1 MPLPSCSTTLPWLLS
16 NMARSSDRWD
26 LNERERA
33 ILRAIV
39 HLYILHAAP
48 VGSRVLSRYL
58 EREFSLSPAT
68 IRNVMADL
76 EERGFITH
84 PHTSAGRMPTDAGY
98 RCYVDTM
105 MQAESLSGEET
116 RTVVEN
122 LRAVPKDAVLR
133 EASKLL
139 GTLSHHVAIVQ
150 MPHLRDARIQR
161 VEMFALSSQ
170 RLLVVIALE
179 SDIVRTMSIET
190 THEIQTERID
200 AVCRS
205 INERICGKPLHT
217 IGDLVL
223 DVAAHAADA
232 DRTLVRLFVHHVDA
246 LQSRSVHTADG
257 IHVAGTQHLLTLPE
271 FGHPERMRSVIELV
285 ENHEVIVH
293 LLDATPTTNDGV
305 RVHIGSELPD
315 ASLED
320 YSLIAST
327 YRVGAAHG
335 TVGVIGPKRMNYS
348 RMVSLVDFVS
358 VVLSSS
364 FDASSAS

>member
-1 MPLPSCSTTLPWLLS
+1 MRTSDYHTLT
-16 NMARSSDRWD
+16 
-26 LNERERA
+26 ERERA

-39 HLYILHAAP
+39 HLYILHASP
-48 VGSRVLSRYL
+48 VGSRVLARYL

-68 IRNVMADL
+68 IRNVMSDL

-98 RCYVDTM
+98 RYYVDTM
-105 MQAESLSGEET
+105 MQAETLSAEVT
-116 RTVVEN
+116 HAVVEN

-133 EASKLL
+133 EASRLL

-179 SDIVRTMSIET
+179 SDMVRTMSIET
-190 THEIQTERID
+190 SHELPPERLD

-205 INERICGKPLHT
+205 INERVSGRPLHA
-217 IGDLVL
+217 IRELVR
-223 DVAAHAADA
+223 DVANNHAEA
-232 DRTLVRLFVHHVDA
+232 DRALVRLFVHHADA
-246 LQSRSVHTADG
+246 LQDRSTRTADAL
-257 IHVAGTQHLLTLPE
+257 HVAGAQHLLSLPE
-271 FGHPERMRSVIELV
+271 FEHPERMRSVIELV

-293 LLDATPTTNDGV
+293 MLDTTAAGQGV
-305 RVHIGSELPD
+305 RVQIGRELPD

-327 YRVGAAHG
+327 YRVGAASG

-358 VVLSSS
+358 VVLSAS
-364 FDASSAS
+364 FDSNNAS